1 MRHRRKEQREMDRE
15 RSCCAADG
23 RPANGSLPQERKTR
37 RLRRVLISLAAAAGC
52 FAASILFR
60 RLYPDG
66 DNYYIS
72 LVVNGLFDDVGEC
85 QFLHPLL
92 CRLLRGLSILLP
104 TADSFALTGRILA
117 FLEIFWLTDLL
128 QKEKPGPL
136 LLAAAVLL
144 FLLASLELNIFN
156 CNFTLQASSCAA
168 TGMLSIACAQR
179 HERARRE
186 QVVGALFLAMGY
198 MWRREAA
205 LLTVPYLLL
214 DTVCGVFSAEN
225 RSLALKKACRIL
237 APCLLLTTALWL
249 TNAAMR
255 SDEAHRLAKEYDDSR
270 SAISDFPTWPWKK
283 VEAQANG
290 ELTEADYYASQ
301 WWILFDTEKMNTEL
315 FRKIS
320 AIGGRHAYPFTIRGT
335 WDAAVGAKTTVVQ
348 NKKILR
354 TGVLLAALSLIGLLI
369 LPGWRRL
376 EILLSLL
383 GTLTILLFF
392 VMLGRVT
399 WLAMLTVPLGLT
411 LYVLAADK
419 KPSAERRSR
428 VLAGAAAAL
437 ALYGLAAAAPGLKPI
452 EPQLALNAR
461 RDVDESA
468 FSALVESDAVYI
480 WHKLEGRGLGVHM
493 GQGKLPSKEL
503 LNHLVSTGDWTYG
516 QIYFKTYLERLGIPN
531 PAAAL
536 LERDD
541 VFLISHDPVL
551 LFAILEE
558 RAGGPIEAEQVGTIF
573 DIPIYSIS
581 VKQ

>member
-1 MRHRRKEQREMDRE
+1 MQHRRKEQKEMDKKRF
-15 RSCCAADG
+15 CCAEDG
-23 RPANGSLPQERKTR
+23 RPANGSLPQGRKTR
-37 RLRRVLISLAAAAGC
+37 RCRRVLISLAAAVGC
-52 FAASILFR
+52 LAVSILFR
-60 RLYPDG
+60 RLYPDE

-72 LVVNGLFDDVGEC
+72 IVVNGLFDDVGEC

-92 CRLLRGLSILLP
+92 CRLLHGLSILLP
-104 TADSFALTGRILA
+104 AADSFALTGRILA
-117 FLEIFWLTDLL
+117 FLKIFWLTDLL
-128 QKEKPGPL
+128 QKEKPDPL
-136 LLAAAVLL
+136 VLAAAILLLL
-144 FLLASLELNIFN
+144 FASLELDLFN

-168 TGMLSIACAQR
+168 TGMLSLAYAQR

-186 QVVGALFLAMGY
+186 QVVGVLFLAVGF

-225 RSLALKKACRIL
+225 RSTALRKACRIL
-237 APCLLLTTALWL
+237 APCLLLTAALWL
-249 TNAAMR
+249 SDAAMR
-255 SDEAHRLAKEYDDSR
+255 SDEAHRLAKEYSGSR
-270 SAISDFPTWPWKK
+270 AVIADFPMWPWKR
-283 VEAQANG
+283 VEERANG

-320 AIGGRHAYPFTIRGT
+320 AIGSKTAYPFTICGAR
-335 WDAAVGAKTTVVQ
+335 DAAASARTTIVQ
-348 NKKILR
+348 NKQILR
-354 TGVLLAALSLIGLLI
+354 TGILLAGLSLTGLLI

-376 EILLSLL
+376 EILLSCL
-383 GTLTILLFF
+383 GTLAILLFF

-399 WLAMLTVPLGLT
+399 WLAVLTIPLGLT
-411 LYVLAADK
+411 LYVSAADRENCG
-419 KPSAERRSR
+419 ERRSR
-428 VLAGAAAAL
+428 VFASAAAAL

-452 EPQLALNAR
+452 EPQFALNAR
-461 RDVDESA
+461 RNADESA
-468 FSALVESDAVYI
+468 FSALVDSDAVYV
-480 WHKLEGRGLGVHM
+480 WHKMESRALGGHVEA
-493 GQGKLPSKEL
+493 GKLPSKKL
-503 LNHLVSTGDWTYG
+503 LSHIVSTGDWTYG
-516 QIYFKTYLERLGIPN
+516 QIYFKTHLERLGIPN

-541 VFLISHDPVL
+541 VFLVSHDPVL

-581 VKQ
+581 AKS